1 MRACN
6 RFWRRFSC
14 TRSCSLI
21 FFFWKGGLQLIFPD
35 SWRLI
40 DKINF
45 VQRKI
50 LLNSIMYYQHDRN
63 FISDFHYD
71 DCCKKLVK
79 LHKAYGP
86 DFIDDSMYGYA
97 FYDFDGS
104 TGYHLYSRLT
114 EEDKQWLGLIVQQK
128 LDIKEW

>member
-1 MRACN
+1 M
-6 RFWRRFSC
+6 
-14 TRSCSLI
+14 
-21 FFFWKGGLQLIFPD
+21 IFPD
-35 SWRLI
+35 SWELI

-45 VQRKI
+45 IQRKI
-50 LLNSIMYYQHDRN
+50 LLNSIMYYQYDRN

-86 DFIDDSMYGYA
+86 DFVDDSMYGYA

-114 EEDKQWLGLIVQQK
+114 EEDKHWLGLIVQQK
-128 LDIKEW
+128 LDRKEW

>member
-1 MRACN
+1 MA
-6 RFWRRFSC
+6 FS
-14 TRSCSLI
+14 SL
-21 FFFWKGGLQLIFPD
+21 FGKEGLQLIFPEH
-35 SWRLI
+35 WELI

-45 VQRKI
+45 IQRKI
-50 LLNSIMYYQHDRN
+50 LLNSIMYYQYDRN

-86 DFIDDSMYGYA
+86 DFVDDSMYGYA

-114 EEDKQWLGLIVQQK
+114 EEDKHWLGLIVQQK
-128 LDIKEW
+128 LDRKEW

>member
-1 MRACN
+1 M
-6 RFWRRFSC
+6 
-14 TRSCSLI
+14 
-21 FFFWKGGLQLIFPD
+21 IFPD

-50 LLNSIMYYQHDRN
+50 LLNSIMYYQYDRN

-71 DCCKKLVK
+71 DCCKKLVR

-86 DFIDDSMYGYA
+86 NFVDDSMYGYA

-128 LDIKEW
+128 LDRKEW

>member
-1 MRACN
+1 MRGSA
-6 RFWRRFSC
+6 
-14 TRSCSLI
+14 SLS
-21 FFFWKGGLQLIFPD
+21 FAKGGFLLIFPEH
-35 SWRLI
+35 WHLI

-50 LLNSIMYYQHDRN
+50 LLNSIMYYQHDTN

-71 DCCKKLVK
+71 DCCKELVEM
-79 LHKAYGP
+79 HKAYGR

-114 EEDKQWLGLIVQQK
+114 EDDKHWLGIIVQQK
-128 LDIKEW
+128 LDRKER